1 MSRIYSTTNRIRFT
15 DIPEK
20 YAIPRQFRAKQS
32 EVHSAVIVYVYNHYK
47 DTKKY
52 RQLVVDAL
60 NRLTYCV
67 MEGQAPLFE
76 WKSTDPLATMPDI
89 ELDIVEGSLGDFYL
103 SPEAIEWDVS
113 PSDDGLDDVVAKED
127 VSTTSTQPSTN
138 RKQSSKSGNKKITAP
153 KQEQISNKPLQQI
166 KEQQRTEVKSRI
178 MPTPKEDLYIQP
190 PRFPR
195 FDVNNVWMSANVGD
209 DNLVIYTTLPEI
221 PTKQNEISMTTDV
234 NKMTTAELFALY
246 PNHVIHTRLPEM
258 YTKYDSM
265 DYDENL
271 GCILPIEGFTRE
283 QVIDNI
289 IRYPHLFRI
298 RRKAE
303 DGTLQPFF
311 SKIEIDG
318 ELIPIGEVWD
328 SLPESKLMPRENPF
342 VKEYVIRR
350 YLLERDNGVKHKSS
364 IFGSLDPF
372 LTLFM
377 PYTDYIKYGYKDTTA
392 IVKQCVMS
400 RVSYKQTRSPLLKRM
415 ESYV

>member
-20 YAIPRQFRAKQS
+20 YAVPRQFRAKQS
-32 EVHSAVIVYVYNHYK
+32 EVHSAVIVYVYSHYK

-103 SPEAIEWDVS
+103 TPEAIEWDVT
-113 PSDDGLDDVVAKED
+113 PSDDAADNVIDQMDISASDEK
-127 VSTTSTQPSTN
+127 SNHKNKTS
-138 RKQSSKSGNKKITAP
+138 NKKSSVP
-153 KQEQISNKPLQQI
+153 NKEQVQNRPLQQI
-166 KEQQRTEVKSRI
+166 KEQQRNEVQSRI

-195 FDVNNVWMSANVGD
+195 FDVNQVWMSATVGD
-209 DNLVIYTTLPEI
+209 DNLVIYKTLPEI
-221 PTKQNEISMTTDV
+221 PTKQNEISITTVVD
-234 NKMTTAELFALY
+234 KMTTAELFALY
-246 PNHVIHTRLPEM
+246 PNRVIHTRLPEM
-258 YTKYDSM
+258 YKQYDSM

-271 GCILPIEGFTRE
+271 GCIIPIEGFTKE
-283 QVIDNI
+283 QVVDNI

-298 RRKAE
+298 RRMSE
-303 DGTLQPFF
+303 DGKLEPFF
-311 SKIEIDG
+311 SHIEIDG
-318 ELIPIGEVWD
+318 KILPIGEVWD

-350 YLLERDNGVKHKSS
+350 YLLERDNGVQHKSD
-364 IFGSLDPF
+364 IFGTLDPF

-377 PYTDYIKYGYKDTTA
+377 PYTEYINYGYKDTTA

-400 RVSYKQTRSPLLKRM
+400 RVSYKQSRSPVLRRM
-415 ESYV
+415 ESHV